1 MRPAGNPRER
11 PAVKR
16 DSSGTIRGRFPDGRC
31 GSATEG

>member
-1 MRPAGNPRER
+1 MRLTRNPPER